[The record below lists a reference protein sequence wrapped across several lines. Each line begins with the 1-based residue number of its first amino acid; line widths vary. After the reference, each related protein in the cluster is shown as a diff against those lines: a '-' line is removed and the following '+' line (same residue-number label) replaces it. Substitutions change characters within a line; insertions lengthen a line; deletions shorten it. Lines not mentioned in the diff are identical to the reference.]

1 MKIMKSPLVS
11 VLVPVYNREHYIE
24 ECIQS
29 ALSQDYENI
38 EVVVVDNCSNDNT
51 FELCCKLA
59 KGDARLRVYQNIEN
73 IGPVRNWMR
82 CVELANGEYSKI
94 LFSDDLLL
102 DGCLSRMMGLFDNS
116 EIGLVYSA
124 VWLGSSR
131 STARKYYGAYSSGE
145 IPVGEYI
152 DRILVAD
159 APYSPAAALLRTADL
174 REYLK
179 CDYPTPVPQNF
190 SRHGAGPD
198 CLLQLFTA
206 GTYPKVG
213 FIAEPL
219 VFFRSHS
226 NSITA
231 QNTNNNVQT
240 GYISAISYFLMIR
253 GEVGRFNAFLFLT
266 WLRERT
272 RGLGGSFSEHLR
284 HGGSAVT
291 ALSLFGGVIKA
302 ATLAVRKA
310 RSSLRQRL

>member
-1 MKIMKSPLVS
+1 MKSPLVS
-11 VLVPVYNREHYIE
+11 VLIPVYNREHCIE

-38 EVVVVDNCSNDNT
+38 EVVVVDNCSDDNT
-51 FELCCKLA
+51 FELCLKLA
-59 KGDARLRVYQNIEN
+59 VDDVRLRVYKNIEN
-73 IGPVRNWMR
+73 IGPVRNWIR

-94 LFSDDLLL
+94 LFSDDVLL
-102 DGCLSRMMGLFDNS
+102 DGCLSRMISDFKNS

-124 VWLGSSR
+124 VWLGSSI
-131 STARKYYGAYSSGE
+131 STARKYYGAYLSGE
-145 IPVGEYI
+145 ILLGEYI

-159 APYSPAAALLRTADL
+159 APYSPAAALLRTVDL

-179 CDYPTPVPQNF
+179 CDYPTSVAQNF
-190 SRHGAGPD
+190 SQHGAGPD
-198 CLLQLFTA
+198 CLLQLLTA
-206 GTYPKVG
+206 GNYSKVG

-253 GEVGRFNAFLFLT
+253 GEVERLNAFLFLT
-266 WLRERT
+266 WLRERA
-272 RGLGGSFSEHLR
+272 RGLRISFSEHLR
-284 HGGSAVT
+284 HGGPGVT
-291 ALSLFGGVIKA
+291 TLSLLGGLLKA
-302 ATLAVRKA
+302 AQLAFRKI
-310 RSSLRQRL
+310 RSSLMPRL